1 MPSTSVHAAAPAP
14 QPQEDFAIHAV
25 RQLEI
30 FVAENASVSYAVL
43 TTADGFEVAAYPPKP
58 VTQKLA
64 AMSSSLQA
72 LSEAISREA
81 GLANSRNL
89 VIETDTGNIA
99 VMAVPELQPRM
110 SLAVVSNNS
119 ETLGRLLWAARNF
132 CASLAKSRRG

>member
-1 MPSTSVHAAAPAP
+1 MSSTSAQTTVPAP
-14 QPQEDFAIHAV
+14 RAQEDLAIFAV
-25 RQLEI
+25 RQIES
-30 FVAENASVSYAVL
+30 FVAENSSVSYAVL

-58 VTQKLA
+58 ITQKLA

-99 VMAVPELQPRM
+99 VMGVPDLQPRM

-119 ETLGRLLWAARNF
+119 ETLGRLLWSARNF
-132 CASLAKSRRG
+132 CASLAKARRA